1 MGSRR
6 NAIIAILL
14 ASVIPFLSFISNAVV
29 ALVILRHGITEGLKV
44 LAWAVLPGCVLAY
57 ASGDWRMLAA
67 VLSVATLSTVLHL
80 SKEWQKVL
88 LAAILVGAA
97 LNMVMPW
104 LMFDSLQLL
113 LQELLKVEGVDFQ
126 GISPDKIA
134 TSLSDLLGTSILMEA
149 VVCLLLARWW
159 QAQLYNPGGFQAEFH
174 QLKAPWFISGAALV
188 VWILSAQ
195 QAPGTYLSWSILVG
209 IPVVLSGIALLHN
222 LFKVKNINGRWL
234 VTCYLVAF
242 ILWSLIYPLLILVV
256 LADAF
261 MDFRSR
267 LNDTT
272 EQ

>member
-6 NAIIAILL
+6 NAVIAILL

-29 ALVILRHGITEGLKV
+29 ALVILRHGVTEGLKV
-44 LAWAVLPGCVLAY
+44 LVWAVLPGCALAY
-57 ASGDWRMLAA
+57 GSGDWRMLAA
-67 VLSVATLSTVLHL
+67 VLSVAILSTVLQL

-88 LAAILVGAA
+88 LAAIFVGAA

-104 LMFDSLQLL
+104 LMFDSLQHL
-113 LQELLKVEGVDFQ
+113 LQELLKLEGVDFQ
-126 GISPDKIA
+126 GLDPNEVA
-134 TSLSDLLGTSILMEA
+134 ESLSGLLGTSILVEA
-149 VVCLLLARWW
+149 IVCLLLARWW
-159 QAQLYNPGGFQAEFH
+159 QAKLYNPGGFQTEFH
-174 QLKAPWFISGAALV
+174 QLRAPWIISVVALA
-188 VWILSAQ
+188 VWMLSTQ

-222 LFKVKNINGRWL
+222 LFKVKKINSQWL

-261 MDFRSR
+261 MDFRSK